1 MAIKPTKSAAV
12 DNNVPSVRMTEDLR
26 REITLEVMKKVPT
39 RHTAEAAEKARD
51 ELIRKY
57 ASVVLAEDAYAIWA
71 NPKRR
76 HLFSH
81 ISLYAANRPFH
92 VPRHDDASKVDDV
105 TVDKLI
111 HQLRLDVV
119 QAFSDHDKEWA
130 ARGTMHRALASS
142 LAAYTTTHRL
152 VDAHPEL
159 AGAVK
164 KVLHARG
171 KIITERAGALTTG
184 ETQRALAALV
194 AAGLKLPT

>member
-1 MAIKPTKSAAV
+1 MATKSTTP
-12 DNNVPSVRMTEDLR
+12 NNTVPSVRMTEDLR
-26 REITLEVMKKVPT
+26 REITAEVMKKVPIQ
-39 RHTAEAAEKARD
+39 HTAEAAEKARD

-76 HLFSH
+76 HLFNSV
-81 ISLYAANRPFH
+81 SNYGGPRVFR
-92 VPRHDDASKVDDV
+92 VPRHDDASKINDAGVE
-105 TVDKLI
+105 KLVA
-111 HQLRLDVV
+111 QLRTDIER
-119 QAFSDHDKEWA
+119 AFANHDKELA
-130 ARGTMHRALASS
+130 ARGAMHRALASS
-142 LAAYTTTHRL
+142 LEAYTTTRRL

-159 AGAVK
+159 AGAVQ

-171 KIITERAGALTTG
+171 KIITVRAGALTTG